1 MQPANTTQIKID
13 AYNSKTGAGTL
24 DFYAKKYGTTTD
36 ALAKMNNI
44 SNPNMIQAGG
54 SLYVPTPIIQTTT
67 GINAKDNQNVT
78 DLTNMSSGLPANQ
91 QPQNVNGTGNME
103 TPVVGNPKP
112 PTAEEKAKAEI
123 DAKYAGEMDVVNNTF
138 ESMRATANAASQA
151 LMDSI
156 KAKYEA
162 RKIQME
168 DINKR
173 SLASKEIMGNR
184 SGRARY
190 ASLIQEGIL
199 TGEEL
204 DGQARLS
211 ALNAE
216 ELSLLAEAQMAQS
229 KQDFELLD
237 TKMTRLHEIGQD
249 KINELTNLNKL
260 ALDHEQLALQKI
272 KDDREQK
279 SFESDEMYKKSSSI
293 SGAMVDSFEN
303 LKTDK
308 ARADFI
314 AQMAEKH
321 GVDPDVLLGDVNKA
335 LTESKKDAL
344 EMENVRSLI
353 YSRYKEANDE
363 EEGDFGEDPA
373 DTPEGQDFFASL
385 DRAIAGNLKNTAG
398 QPILD
403 EGKKLFTADVWK
415 DIVARAADVG
425 ITQDAM
431 VKKYKDK
438 LYLNKYKFAKN
449 YGWTEEEFNKYKKY

>member
-36 ALAKMNNI
+36 ALSKMNNI

-91 QPQNVNGTGNME
+91 QQNVNGTGNME
-103 TPVVGNPKP
+103 TPVVDNPKP

-151 LMDSI
+151 LMESI

-260 ALDHEQLALQKI
+260 ALDREQLALQKI

-279 SFESDEMYKKSSSI
+279 SFESDEMYKKSSRV

-321 GVDPDVLLGDVNKA
+321 GIDPDVLLGDVNKS
-335 LTESKKDAL
+335 LSESKKDKL
-344 EMENVRSLI
+344 ELENIRSEI
-353 YSRYKEANDE
+353 YARYNKAGD

-373 DTPEGQDFFASL
+373 DSPEGQDFFASL
-385 DRAIAGNLKNTAG
+385 DQAISINAKNKAG

-403 EGKKLFTADVWK
+403 QGKKLFTADVWK
-415 DIVARAADVG
+415 DLVGKAKEVG